1 MNNTIYLGN
10 IVGATG
16 PSGATGPAGQ
26 SGATGPAGP
35 VGSAGGA
42 TGPTGPAGPGARGV
56 GSEVSFRA
64 HSNGTSQSIP
74 HNTSTKLLFSSTDF
88 NTQSKFSTDTSK
100 FTPGVAGRYHLN
112 AGALV
117 KLYPT
122 TAANRNVNLEIK
134 KNNSTVVFTRNIP
147 VDNDSDG
154 SANIQL
160 DVSCIVESDT
170 DDFFEVYI
178 LQQSGVTLETDGNSY
193 STYFDGAIVSGG
205 PGEVGATGPAASYQG
220 TSNTSINFGD
230 TTNVKVNGTITFATD
245 TLKNWTAGQ
254 TVIATT
260 NSPGYTDHKIVFEV
274 TSYNGSA
281 LVGKILSLPVIGA
294 ATISNW
300 ILNLAGPVGS
310 TGPSGPTGP
319 SGSQGSTG
327 PTGPRGS
334 TSFRGGTNAAV
345 AMSGDITLDCS
356 TTDVF
361 HIEMSA
367 SGAISLSNIS
377 KGQKIFV
384 LVEMTTAGATV
395 GASLTWNSVLF
406 QNGTFAQVGT
416 AQHGTLYEFIKV
428 SDHVLGKYEYDYDL
442 T

>member
-1 MNNTIYLGN
+1 MNNTLYLGN

-56 GSEVSFRA
+56 GSEISFYA
-64 HSNGTSQSIP
+64 HRNGVSQSIP
-74 HNTSTKLLFSSTDF
+74 TSSYTVVELTHTNINTGSAF
-88 NTQSKFSTDTSK
+88 DTSSSR
-100 FTPGVAGRYHLN
+100 FTPITAGRYFL
-112 AGALV
+112 
-117 KLYPT
+117 
-122 TAANRNVNLEIK
+122 TASAQIDDMSTNEQYEVSIR
-134 KNNSTVVFTRNIP
+134 KNGT
-147 VDNDSDG
+147 D
-154 SANIQL
+154 
-160 DVSCIVESDT
+160 IVR
-170 DDFFEVYI
+170 
-178 LQQSGVTLETDGNSY
+178 SGVVTYTGFSDPTIDLGVVVEANGTTD
-193 STYFDGAIVSGG
+193 YFELIVWHDDPVGARNLFGTSAATFFAGFLVSGG

-254 TVIATT
+254 TLIATT

-300 ILNLAGPVGS
+300 IINLAGPVGS

-334 TSFRGGTNAAV
+334 VSFRGGTNAAV

-361 HIEMSA
+361 HVEMSA
-367 SGAISLSNIS
+367 SGEISLSNIS

>member
-1 MNNTIYLGN
+1 MNNTLYLGN

-16 PSGATGPAGQ
+16 PSGSSGATGPAG
-26 SGATGPAGP
+26 AAGPAGP

-42 TGPTGPAGPGARGV
+42 TGPTGPQGPTG
-56 GSEVSFRA
+56 
-64 HSNGTSQSIP
+64 P
-74 HNTSTKLLFSSTDF
+74 
-88 NTQSKFSTDTSK
+88 
-100 FTPGVAGRYHLN
+100 
-112 AGALV
+112 
-117 KLYPT
+117 
-122 TAANRNVNLEIK
+122 
-134 KNNSTVVFTRNIP
+134 
-147 VDNDSDG
+147 
-154 SANIQL
+154 
-160 DVSCIVESDT
+160 
-170 DDFFEVYI
+170 
-178 LQQSGVTLETDGNSY
+178 SGD
-193 STYFDGAIVSGG
+193 A
-205 PGEVGATGPAASYQG
+205 GATGPAASYQG
-220 TSNTSINFGD
+220 TSNTSINLSD
-230 TTNVKVNGTITFATD
+230 STNVKVDATITFATD

-260 NSPGYTDHKIVFEV
+260 NSSGFTDHKIVFEV

-281 LVGKILSLPVIGA
+281 LVGKILSLAGT
-294 ATISNW
+294 ATVNNW

-310 TGPSGPTGP
+310 SGPSGPTGP
-319 SGSQGSTG
+319 SGTQGSTG
-327 PTGPRGS
+327 PTGPSGS

-361 HIEMSA
+361 HIEISA

-384 LVEMTTAGATV
+384 LVEMTTAGATA